1 MKTAIIP
8 IPTGVK
14 GLIFDL
20 DGTIL
25 DSMPMHL
32 QSYNYALQP
41 WGVDYPIEV
50 FQSRAGI
57 PTLKTLEMIAEEYN
71 VQNPD
76 YDEIIGRI
84 RYFESN
90 NSHQITMIEPIYEI
104 IKEAHGRL
112 PMAIGTG
119 NSRKHVDL
127 LVDQFSLD
135 QYMPHIITAT
145 EVTHGKPHPET
156 FLKCAEL
163 IGIEP
168 EDCVV
173 FEDGVLGIEAALTAG
188 MQVVDVTKHL

>member
-8 IPTGVK
+8 VPTGVK

-20 DGTIL
+20 DGTII

-32 QSYNYALQP
+32 KSYNYALEV
-41 WGVDYPIEV
+41 WGIDYPKEV

-57 PTLKTLEMIAEEYN
+57 PTLETLEMIAEEYG
-71 VQNPD
+71 VKNPD
-76 YDEIIGRI
+76 FDQVIGRI
-84 RYFESN
+84 RYFEMN
-90 NSHQITMIEPIYEI
+90 NSDQITMIKPIYDI
-104 IKEAHGRL
+104 IKEVHGQL

-127 LVDQFSLD
+127 IIDQFSLD
-135 QYMPHIITAT
+135 QYIPHVVTAT
-145 EVTHGKPHPET
+145 EVTYGKPHPET

-168 EDCVV
+168 QDCVV
-173 FEDGVLGIEAALTAG
+173 FEDGVLGIEAAVTAG